1 LRLNATPNDRTAQQP
16 VDQEIHLTGREI
28 DLTGLEEALA
38 KSIQYSR
45 TVSTDTDSS
54 QEESDSDETDA
65 VPTRSNTMAST
76 SNPDTKGKEAEP
88 PLPPNITPGQIQ
100 QIIGALTG
108 GVGNT
113 KKPKIKEPSTFHGE
127 QDQLR
132 GWLAQLSVYFKG
144 VGWETDYDNDKIIY
158 ALSLL
163 RGDALKSATPYIERR
178 QDVTWSDWDAFKDEL
193 RGQFGEIDEQ
203 RAARAKLMKMTQG
216 SKGATEYWNVY
227 RLIASQTG
235 MDDATLTYHLMRGF
249 KTELQDAWGMDG
261 SDSQDLQF
269 VANWAIK
276 KETKMTVIR
285 HMRHGGSNKEKAT
298 SPAISRNQNGTF
310 RQPNENQGDP
320 MELDAMRRRPGF
332 NMSAKEYQRRMRSN
346 LCLKCAKPGHRAA
359 ACRSQANSKEGATW
373 EPRNDNKKRWS
384 PPAKAREMEV
394 DTEVTEESGNE
405 ESPQ

>member
-1 LRLNATPNDRTAQQP
+1 LRHIATPKDRTAQQP
-16 VDQEIHLTGREI
+16 VGQEIDLTEREI
-28 DLTGLEEALA
+28 DLAGLGEALA
-38 KSIQYSR
+38 ESIQHSR
-45 TVSTDTDSS
+45 TVSSDTDSS
-54 QEESDSDETDA
+54 RAESDSDETDA
-65 VPTRSNTMAST
+65 VPTRRNTMAST
-76 SNPDTKGKEAEP
+76 SNPDTKGKETET
-88 PLPPNITPGQIQ
+88 PLPSNLMLEQIQ

-108 GVGNT
+108 GAGNT
-113 KKPKIKEPSTFHGE
+113 KKPKIKEPSTFHRE
-127 QDQLR
+127 RDQLR

-144 VGWETDYDNDKIIY
+144 VGWETEYNNEKIVY

-163 RGDALKSATPYIERR
+163 RGDALKWATPSIERR

-203 RAARAKLMKMTQG
+203 GAARAKLMKLTPG
-216 SKGATEYWNVY
+216 SKEATEYWNEY
-227 RLIASQTG
+227 RLIASQTR
-235 MDDATLTYHLMRGF
+235 MDDTTLTYHLMKGF

-261 SDSQDLQF
+261 SDSQDPQV

-276 KETKMTVIR
+276 KETKMAAIR

-310 RQPNENQGDP
+310 RQNENQGDP
-320 MELDAMRRRPGF
+320 MELDATRRRPGF
-332 NMSAKEYQRRMRSN
+332 NISAKEYQRRMKSN
-346 LCLKCAKPGHRAA
+346 LCLKCAKPGHRAT

-384 PPAKAREMEV
+384 PPAKAREIGVDKEV
-394 DTEVTEESGNE
+394 GEESGND